1 MDVSKFVLRF
11 DVPEKNV
18 PLFAMELE
26 TYLDRMSPLTR
37 WLERQGGSTELVIN
51 DSTEEQPRLF

>member
-1 MDVSKFVLRF
+1 MSRFVLRF

-51 DSTEEQPRLF
+51 DSTEEPPRLW